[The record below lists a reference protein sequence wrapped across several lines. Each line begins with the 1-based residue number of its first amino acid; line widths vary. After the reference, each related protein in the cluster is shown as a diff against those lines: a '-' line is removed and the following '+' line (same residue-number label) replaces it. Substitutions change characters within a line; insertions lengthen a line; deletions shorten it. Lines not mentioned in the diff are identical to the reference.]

1 MLVPL
6 LACLVLWCD
15 AAPANDAAPADA
27 ATAVQQV
34 EMRAN
39 MWWED
44 MKEMELSELL
54 EKINE
59 EELDKLETSVLEE
72 LSDELWQRQSEL
84 IGESELN
91 EEEWDELFKKI
102 WDVLEEREAEPAA
115 AAEERFRFRPFKEN
129 MIKKF
134 YPGIDTPADRVEPG
148 AQQQDRQPALPPFD
162 ELVLSVWPKMNKKD
176 QETLMKFV

>member
-54 EKINE
+54 EKIDE

-72 LSDELWQRQSEL
+72 LSDELWQRKWKSEL

-102 WDVLEEREAEPAA
+102 W
-115 AAEERFRFRPFKEN
+115 
-129 MIKKF
+129 
-134 YPGIDTPADRVEPG
+134 
-148 AQQQDRQPALPPFD
+148 
-162 ELVLSVWPKMNKKD
+162 
-176 QETLMKFV
+176 